1 LRGSK
6 RADEIA
12 LFKRVIEMDKRK
24 KFYVALA
31 IYAVLGL
38 LIWMTIDNIPLPA
51 PRGLEGSVHLTLRQA
66 ALIVLG
72 IFVLRTFLHHRAEQ
86 IREERESRVEGDS

>member
-1 LRGSK
+1 MQVARLQRDQDC
-6 RADEIA
+6 AA
-12 LFKRVIEMDKRK
+12 KRVEQMDKRK

-86 IREERESRVEGDS
+86 IREQREHEQKS